1 MKKLSAILL
10 ALLLMCSACALALSG
25 AGYPAY
31 DGAEL
36 RDDALG
42 ASFNGE
48 SLLLP
53 PKKTGEQHLF
63 VDLLNY
69 VDIKKE
75 ELTQDITLKLNG
87 RDAAFLDPLKAGDV
101 ADIRSR

>member
-1 MKKLSAILL
+1 MGTGLQGSRETREKQTADAEKERGEAEELL
-10 ALLLMCSACALALSG
+10 ITL
-25 AGYPAY
+25 
-31 DGAEL
+31 
-36 RDDALG
+36 
-42 ASFNGE
+42 NGE

-53 PKKTGEQHLF
+53 PKKTGERHLF

-87 RDAAFLDPLKAGDV
+87 RDAAFMDPLKAGDV
-101 ADIRSR
+101 ADIRWR